1 MQSRAD
7 GIQTTTGAHVLRN
20 RVTLLEDDEGLPSG
34 YLFEP
39 TWPSTDREGTGRKG
53 LALIALKLDEVGHCT
68 TRLGVRDQF
77 YPWIIAPPKF
87 RSPYRR
93 LRT

>member
-1 MQSRAD
+1 M
-7 GIQTTTGAHVLRN
+7 TAHVLRN

-39 TWPSTDREGTGRKG
+39 TWPSTDPEGTRTGCKG

-68 TRLGVRDQF
+68 SRLGVRDQF
-77 YPWIIAPPKF
+77 YPRIIAPPET

-93 LRT
+93 SSS